1 MLALDFNEDDLPLEG
16 NEEVKLY
23 PEETIKSNIRKR
35 KNSRNRIFL
44 TAI

>member
-23 PEETIKSNIRKR
+23 PKETIKSNIRKR
-35 KNSRNRIFL
+35 K
-44 TAI
+44 TAGTKYF